1 MIRKKDDRV
10 YAGGSKYFNERTG
23 KYEMPPGIKPPV
35 KPGKPGKPS
44 PVKPNFGKM
53 LGQQPI
59 TMGTGYKNE
68 INQIRPIGNGSA
80 MNKQYRAQGG
90 GRFI

>member
-35 KPGKPGKPS
+35 KPGKPLEMMPIKPGKPGKPS
-44 PVKPNFGKM
+44 RPGKPGNFTIMAKRM
-53 LGQQPI
+53 NDP
-59 TMGTGYKNE
+59 
-68 INQIRPIGNGSA
+68 NGFYY
-80 MNKQYRAQGG
+80 N
-90 GRFI
+90 